1 MNKHNLYEALERA
14 HLKTSGKALYIPG
27 VGYLLGWG
35 TTVPTDGDDGWA
47 PGAKFHHT
55 DGTANATM
63 VYTNQGSVTSC
74 NFDSDNAPTF
84 TSATVSGAL
93 GVTGAATFSDTVAIT
108 GALSAAASLP
118 IIKRISLTEAG
129 EGTYTGSASIP
140 AGYTVVDVIVSAY
153 VAWSAVTSA
162 ALEVGDATDPD
173 GYFTSIDLK
182 SAPTVGSPVSFAEYD
197 SGVGAYKNVAGKA
210 YAAAGNVIAKA
221 VSVGAGTNGRTVVEV
236 VALPTAY
243 VIAAAK
249 A

>member
-14 HLKTSGKALYIPG
+14 HLKTAGKALYIPG

-35 TTVPTDGDDGWA
+35 TTVPTDGDAGWA
-47 PGAKFHHT
+47 PGARFHHT

-93 GVTGAATFSDTVAIT
+93 GVTGDLTVT

-118 IIKRISLTEAG
+118 IINRISFAEAG

-140 AGYTVVDVIVSAY
+140 AGYSVVDVIVSAY
-153 VAWSAVTSA
+153 VAWSAATSA

-173 GYFTSIDLK
+173 GYFTSINLK

-236 VALPTAY
+236 VAVPTAY